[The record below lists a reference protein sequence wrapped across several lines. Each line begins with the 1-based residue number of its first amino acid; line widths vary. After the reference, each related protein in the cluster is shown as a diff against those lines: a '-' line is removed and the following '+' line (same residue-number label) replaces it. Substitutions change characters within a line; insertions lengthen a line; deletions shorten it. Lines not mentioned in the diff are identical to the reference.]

1 VDRTEYKRKC
11 AISKREVRK
20 LNRESWDNY
29 ISNIKYDVHGAQD
42 TAHKVMK
49 HLNSTER
56 DTAFINNINRR

>member
-11 AISKREVRK
+11 AIAKREVRK

-29 ISNIKYDVHGAQD
+29 ISNIEYDVQGAQD
-42 TAHKVMK
+42 AAYKVMK

-56 DTAFINNINRR
+56 DTAFINNIT